1 MIAFVA
7 ENFSISTASEFV
19 LVKQHGGNVSI
30 CKYKSETQCILLEY
44 WSIFRSRKFIFV
56 KYHLVNFTVRWNST
70 NLLDE
75 WNSIEYKKQ
84 KAFTWN
90 THTAMFVYLMF

>member
-19 LVKQHGGNVSI
+19 LVKQHGGNVVI
-30 CKYKSETQCILLEY
+30 CKYKSETQSILLEY

-56 KYHLVNFTVRWNST
+56 KYHLVNFTVRWNGT

-90 THTAMFVYLMF
+90 TRTAMFVCLMF